1 MGLGPG
7 PGFVLLRVSLLFAR
21 CFWLIFKGLD
31 LEAVYQLEEPRL
43 TLLSPGAWLVAEA
56 RSFLLGSLSK
66 GQTGKKRGAAA
77 LQPLPLSEPYHE
89 AVSHQQDRCSDLFQ
103 VPFLAV

>member
-7 PGFVLLRVSLLFAR
+7 LGFVLMRVSLLFAR

-77 LQPLPLSEPYHE
+77 LQPLPHSEPYHE

>member
-7 PGFVLLRVSLLFAR
+7 PGFVLMRVSLLFAR
-21 CFWLIFKGLD
+21 CFGLIFKGLD

-77 LQPLPLSEPYHE
+77 LQPLPHSEPYHE

-103 VPFLAV
+103 VPLLAV